1 MRAERISLSKAI
13 EREPLPQF
21 YQRVRNG
28 GARKPLR
35 SLREL
40 ADEFGVP
47 HKTLQAKLAR
57 CKGAPKPVYSTGDH
71 KTASQRNTWYDPQEV
86 RAWWRGLN
94 QKEKDMRR
102 EICGECGSPISDDG
116 SCICTEMLKRGWRQC
131 AVGQKWS
138 PRARG

>member
-1 MRAERISLSKAI
+1 MRADRISLSAAI
-13 EREPLPQF
+13 ERETLPQF

-57 CKGAPKPVYSTGDH
+57 CKDAPRPIYSTGHH
-71 KTASQRNTWYDPQEV
+71 KTASQRNTWYASQEV
-86 RAWWRGLN
+86 RAWWAAMTKE
-94 QKEKDMRR
+94 QKE
-102 EICGECGSPISDDG
+102 
-116 SCICTEMLKRGWRQC
+116 
-131 AVGQKWS
+131 
-138 PRARG
+138 

>member
-1 MRAERISLSKAI
+1 MRAKRISISKAI
-13 EREPLPQF
+13 ERETLPQF

-40 ADEFGVP
+40 AEEFGVP

-57 CKGAPKPVYSTGDH
+57 CKDAPKPIYSTGSSSS
-71 KTASQRNTWYDPQEV
+71 KTVSPKNTWYDPDEV

-94 QKEKDMRR
+94 QKEKPCTDRR
-102 EICGECGSPISDDG
+102 LTRLP
-116 SCICTEMLKRGWRQC
+116 
-131 AVGQKWS
+131 
-138 PRARG
+138 P

>member
-1 MRAERISLSKAI
+1 MRAKRVSISTSI
-13 EREPLPQF
+13 ERETLPQF
-21 YQRVRNG
+21 FQRVRSG

-40 ADEFGVP
+40 AEEFGVP

-86 RAWWRGLN
+86 RAWWAALT
-94 QKEKDMRR
+94 KEGRND
-102 EICGECGSPISDDG
+102 
-116 SCICTEMLKRGWRQC
+116 
-131 AVGQKWS
+131 
-138 PRARG
+138 

>member
-47 HKTLQAKLAR
+47 YKTLQAKLAR
-57 CKGAPKPVYSTGDH
+57 CKDAPKPIYSTGSS
-71 KTASQRNTWYDPQEV
+71 KTASQQNTWYDPDEV
-86 RAWWRGLN
+86 RAWWASLEG
-94 QKEKDMRR
+94 
-102 EICGECGSPISDDG
+102 
-116 SCICTEMLKRGWRQC
+116 
-131 AVGQKWS
+131 
-138 PRARG
+138 